1 MGSVFKR
8 VKKTI
13 KKVTKPI
20 SKVTKGIAKG
30 IAKVAKSVMK
40 GVAKLNKK
48 LGPIG
53 MIAMSMAMPYA
64 MQGLGAG
71 FSKLSMANAG
81 NPFGNFLKAVGE
93 IGGNMRTGW
102 TNFKGGF
109 GKAVSNVTNSIRN
122 TFSNMGN
129 GNNIFTRI
137 SDGAKKLYSNIKKY
151 TPKFRTGTEGQIT
164 YQGAVPGGGTAPM
177 TIDASTAAKYIQ
189 NPNINFDVSKITK
202 QTLGSGEGL
211 FTKAGSTEADNFITK
226 AINETYADKVKLLDV
241 NGTRHFTDLKNL
253 AMDAGTYTND
263 AEIFN
268 YMVDGNGTT
277 AQYFTDFS
285 TSPDGFVTDL
295 TKTGDYTKTFERVR
309 TGTPVENYNFN
320 GNKTFNKSLEKNK
333 FTNAIKNKTSKKLI
347 TAVGDTLLKKSDMPE
362 IPQFDLISTA
372 GATSNNN
379 NIQALT
385 SSATVTGSEG
395 TDSFKKVYGDEAW
408 QKLKS
413 TVNHMGY
420 RGSDYGI

>member
-1 MGSVFKR
+1 MGGV
-8 VKKTI
+8 VKKATKVT
-13 KKVTKPI
+13 KKVTKPL
-20 SKVTKGIAKG
+20 SKLTKGIARG
-30 IAKVAKSVMK
+30 IAKVGKSVMR

-53 MIAMSMAMPYA
+53 MIAMSIAMPYA
-64 MQGLGAG
+64 IQGLSAG

-137 SDGAKKLYSNIKKY
+137 SDGAKKLYGNIKKY
-151 TPKFRTGTEGQIT
+151 TPKFRAGTEGQIT

-177 TIDASTAAKYIQ
+177 TIDANTAAKYL
-189 NPNINFDVSKITK
+189 DKGLLDASKITK

-211 FTKAGSTEADNFITK
+211 FTRAGSTEADNFITK

-241 NGTRHFTDLKNL
+241 NGTKHFTNLKNL

-268 YMVDGNGTT
+268 HMINNNGTT

-285 TSPDGFVTDL
+285 TSPDAFVTDL
-295 TKTGDYTKTFERVR
+295 SKTGDYRLVGPIE
-309 TGTPVENYNFN
+309 GAGDSGNYVFN
-320 GNKTFNKSLEKNK
+320 GNKTFGKSLEKNK
-333 FTNAIKNKTSKKLI
+333 FTNALKKQKTSIASAIK
-347 TAVGDTLLKKSDMPE
+347 DTLLKKNDIIEPPE
-362 IPQFDLISTA
+362 FTPLYTV
-372 GATSNNN
+372 GATSNDGNYN
-379 NIQALT
+379 ALT
-385 SSATVTGSEG
+385 SSAVVQGSTG
-395 TDSFKKVYGDEAW
+395 TDSFRKVYGDEAW

-420 RGSDYGI
+420 KGSDYGI

>member
-53 MIAMSMAMPYA
+53 MIAMSIAMPYA

-122 TFSNMGN
+122 TFSKMGN

-151 TPKFRTGTEGQIT
+151 TPKFKQGQSGTIT

-285 TSPDGFVTDL
+285 TSPNAFVTDL
-295 TKTGDYTKTFERVR
+295 AKTGDYTL
-309 TGTPVENYNFN
+309 GTARDRITPGGTYNFN
-320 GNKTFNKSLEKNK
+320 GNKTFSKSLEPNK
-333 FTNAIKNKTSKKLI
+333 FTNAIKSKTSKKLI
-347 TAVGDTLLKKSDMPE
+347 TAMGDTLLKKSDMPE

-385 SSATVTGSEG
+385 SSATVTGAEG
-395 TDSFKKVYGDEAW
+395 TDFFRKQYGEEAW

-420 RGSDYGI
+420 KGSDYGI

>member
-1 MGSVFKR
+1 
-8 VKKTI
+8 
-13 KKVTKPI
+13 
-20 SKVTKGIAKG
+20 
-30 IAKVAKSVMK
+30 
-40 GVAKLNKK
+40 
-48 LGPIG
+48 
-53 MIAMSMAMPYA
+53 
-64 MQGLGAG
+64 
-71 FSKLSMANAG
+71 
-81 NPFGNFLKAVGE
+81 
-93 IGGNMRTGW
+93 MRTGW

-151 TPKFRTGTEGQIT
+151 TPKFKQGQSGTIT

-211 FTKAGSTEADNFITK
+211 FTRAGSAEADNFITK

-285 TSPDGFVTDL
+285 TSPDAFVTDL
-295 TKTGDYTKTFERVR
+295 AKTGDYTL
-309 TGTPVENYNFN
+309 GTARDRITPGGTYNFN
-320 GNKTFNKSLEKNK
+320 GNKTFSKSLEPNK
-333 FTNAIKNKTSKKLI
+333 FTNAIKSKTSKKLI
-347 TAVGDTLLKKSDMPE
+347 TAMGDTLLKKSDMPE

>member
-8 VKKTI
+8 VRKTI

-151 TPKFRTGTEGQIT
+151 TPKFKQGQSGTIT

-211 FTKAGSTEADNFITK
+211 FTRAGSTEADNFITK

-285 TSPDGFVTDL
+285 TSPDAFVTDL
-295 TKTGDYTKTFERVR
+295 TKTGDYTLGTARDRVA
-309 TGTPVENYNFN
+309 GNYNFN
-320 GNKTFNKSLEKNK
+320 GNKTFSKSLEKNK
-333 FTNAIKNKTSKKLI
+333 FTNAIKSKTSKKLI
-347 TAVGDTLLKKSDMPE
+347 TAMGDTLLKKSDMPE
-362 IPQFDLISTA
+362 IPKFDLISTA

>member
-8 VKKTI
+8 VRKTI

-122 TFSNMGN
+122 TFSKMGN

-151 TPKFRTGTEGQIT
+151 TPKFKQGQTGTVQVTNYG
-164 YQGAVPGGGTAPM
+164 GPPGTVGNISTMTSEQAASLIKSN
-177 TIDASTAAKYIQ
+177 TIDASQLGEQI
-189 NPNINFDVSKITK
+189 
-202 QTLGSGEGL
+202 LGSKEGL
-211 FTKAGSTEADNFITK
+211 FTKAGSAEADNFITK

-309 TGTPVENYNFN
+309 TGTSVENYNFN
-320 GNKTFNKSLEKNK
+320 GNKTFSKSLEPNK

-347 TAVGDTLLKKSDMPE
+347 TAMGDTLLKKSDMPE

-385 SSATVTGSEG
+385 SSATVTGAEG
-395 TDSFKKVYGDEAW
+395 TDFFRKTYGDEAW

-420 RGSDYGI
+420 KGSDYGI

>member
-53 MIAMSMAMPYA
+53 MIAMSIAMPYA

-122 TFSNMGN
+122 TFSKMGN

-151 TPKFRTGTEGQIT
+151 TPKFKQGQSGTIT

-285 TSPDGFVTDL
+285 TSPDAFVTDL
-295 TKTGDYTKTFERVR
+295 AKTGDYTL
-309 TGTPVENYNFN
+309 GTARDRITPGGTYNFN
-320 GNKTFNKSLEKNK
+320 GNKTFSKSLEPNK
-333 FTNAIKNKTSKKLI
+333 FTNAIKSKTSKKLI
-347 TAVGDTLLKKSDMPE
+347 TAMGDTLLKKSDMPE

-385 SSATVTGSEG
+385 SSATVTGAEG
-395 TDSFKKVYGDEAW
+395 TDFFRKQYGEEAW

-420 RGSDYGI
+420 KGSDYGI

>member
-1 MGSVFKR
+1 MGGV
-8 VKKTI
+8 VKKATKVT
-13 KKVTKPI
+13 KKVTKPL
-20 SKVTKGIAKG
+20 SKLTKGIARG
-30 IAKVAKSVMK
+30 IAKVGKSVMR

-53 MIAMSMAMPYA
+53 MIAMSIAMPYA
-64 MQGLGAG
+64 MQGLSAG

-137 SDGAKKLYSNIKKY
+137 SDGAKKLYGNIKKY

-211 FTKAGSTEADNFITK
+211 FTRAGSTEADNFITK

-241 NGTRHFTDLKNL
+241 NGTRHFTNLKNL

-263 AEIFN
+263 SEIFN
-268 YMVDGNGTT
+268 HMINNNGTNLL
-277 AQYFTDFS
+277 
-285 TSPDGFVTDL
+285 TSPDGVSYITDL
-295 TKTGDYTKTFERVR
+295 SKTGDYRLVGPIE
-309 TGTPVENYNFN
+309 GAGDSGNYVFN
-320 GNKTFNKSLEKNK
+320 GNKTFGKSLEKNK
-333 FTNAIKNKTSKKLI
+333 FTNALKKQKTSIASAIK
-347 TAVGDTLLKKSDMPE
+347 DTLLKKNDIIEPPE
-362 IPQFDLISTA
+362 FTPFYTA
-372 GATSNNN
+372 GATGNDGNYS
-379 NIQALT
+379 ALT
-385 SSATVTGSEG
+385 SSAVVQGSTG
-395 TDSFKKVYGDEAW
+395 TDSFRQVYGDEAW

-420 RGSDYGI
+420 KGSDYGI

>member
-1 MGSVFKR
+1 MGGV
-8 VKKTI
+8 VKKATKI
-13 KKVTKPI
+13 TKKVTKPL
-20 SKVTKGIAKG
+20 SKLTKGIARG
-30 IAKVAKSVMK
+30 IAKVGKSVMR

-53 MIAMSMAMPYA
+53 MIAMSIAMPYA
-64 MQGLGAG
+64 MQGLSAG

-93 IGGNMRTGW
+93 IGGNMKTGW

-137 SDGAKKLYSNIKKY
+137 SDGAKKLYGNIKKY
-151 TPKFRTGTEGQIT
+151 TPKFRAGTEGQIT

-177 TIDASTAAKYIQ
+177 TIDASTASKYLDKGLLD
-189 NPNINFDVSKITK
+189 PSKITK
-202 QTLGSGEGL
+202 QTLGSTEGF
-211 FTKAGSTEADNFITK
+211 FTRAGSTEADNFITK

-241 NGTRHFTDLKNL
+241 NGTRHFTNLKNL

-263 AEIFN
+263 SEIFN
-268 YMVDGNGTT
+268 HMINNNGTNLL
-277 AQYFTDFS
+277 
-285 TSPDGFVTDL
+285 TSPDGVSYITDL
-295 TKTGDYTKTFERVR
+295 SKTGDYRLVGPIE
-309 TGTPVENYNFN
+309 GAGDSGNYVFN
-320 GNKTFNKSLEKNK
+320 GNKTFGKSLEKNK
-333 FTNAIKNKTSKKLI
+333 FTNALKKQKTSI
-347 TAVGDTLLKKSDMPE
+347 ASAVKDTLLKKNDIIEPPE
-362 IPQFDLISTA
+362 FTPFYTA
-372 GATSNNN
+372 GATGNDGNYS
-379 NIQALT
+379 ALT
-385 SSATVTGSEG
+385 SSAVVQGSTG
-395 TDSFKKVYGDEAW
+395 TDSFRKVYGDEAW

-420 RGSDYGI
+420 KGSDYGI

>member
-53 MIAMSMAMPYA
+53 MIAMSIAMPYA

-122 TFSNMGN
+122 TFSKMGN

-151 TPKFRTGTEGQIT
+151 TPKFKQGQSGTIT

-177 TIDASTAAKYIQ
+177 TIDASTAQKYLKQ
-189 NPNINFDVSKITK
+189 DLLDPSKITK

-211 FTKAGSTEADNFITK
+211 FTRAGSTEADNFITK

-285 TSPDGFVTDL
+285 TSPNAFVTDL
-295 TKTGDYTKTFERVR
+295 AKTGDYTL
-309 TGTPVENYNFN
+309 GTARDRITPGGTYNFN
-320 GNKTFNKSLEKNK
+320 GNKTFSKSLEPNK
-333 FTNAIKNKTSKKLI
+333 FTNAIKSKTSKKLI
-347 TAVGDTLLKKSDMPE
+347 TAMGDTLLKKSDMPE

-385 SSATVTGSEG
+385 SSATVTGAEG
-395 TDSFKKVYGDEAW
+395 TDFFRKQYGEEAW

-420 RGSDYGI
+420 KGSDYGI